1 MLACVYDDIR
11 MARKPPIKRPD
22 RRLTTVVLTTQRWAD
37 LRDHATRRAVELG
50 KTVSVS
56 ELICE
61 AVDFW
66 LAMRSNGRGR

>member
-1 MLACVYDDIR
+1 
-11 MARKPPIKRPD
+11 MARKAPQNKRPD

-37 LRDHATRRAVELG
+37 LRDHATRRTIEVG
-50 KTVSVS
+50 KNVSVS